1 MDITKSISG
10 VVAISMLFTA
20 SASFVQNVVIRDD
33 LDNSCT
39 NCIRRGCVSI
49 RNGQIIPP
57 SLCARHI
64 DPLSADFA
72 LSQAV
77 AYSRFELADDIIFR
91 TKWTRPMP
99 VEDIVVHP
107 FPFYVKGVCL
117 TNMFARVFAFEA
129 SPTMFSTK
137 VLPCF
142 LVSFYSD
149 QTFQASG
156 YLYSLYVNDST
167 GWTGLSIQ
175 ECSMNMLFLANEKK
189 YPFLSPAECAKQQ
202 DFVSRLYQRKYGELY
217 LPTFAPPKSP
227 ADNSYLLPDFEV
239 DSGGL

>member
-1 MDITKSISG
+1 MDITKSISR
-10 VVAISMLFTA
+10 VVAISMLSTA
-20 SASFVQNVVIRDD
+20 SASFVQNVVIEDNLDD
-33 LDNSCT
+33 SCT

-49 RNGQIIPP
+49 SNGQIIPP

-64 DPLSADFA
+64 EPLSADFA

-77 AYSRFELADDIIFR
+77 AYSRFELADDIRFQ
-91 TKWTRPMP
+91 TKWTMPMP

-107 FPFYVKGVCL
+107 FPFNVEGVCL

-129 SPTMFSTK
+129 SPTMFSKK

-142 LVSFYSD
+142 LVSFYSN

-175 ECSMNMLFLANEKK
+175 ECSKNMLFLANEKK

-202 DFVSRLYQRKYGELY
+202 DFVSRLYQRKYGELD
-217 LPTFAPPKSP
+217 LPNYISPKSP